1 MNWPIVKL
9 SEVCSILSGFA
20 FKSNYF
26 GDSGIPLVR
35 IRDVMRGF
43 SETYY
48 SGEYDEQFVVN
59 NNDILIGM
67 DGDFNIAKWAGG
79 EALLN
84 QRVCR
89 IIPDLS
95 VVDADYL
102 FYFLPLK
109 LREIW
114 DETAFVTV
122 KHLSVKKIN
131 DIDIP
136 LPELSIQKDISAML
150 RVSDS
155 LRNQSKK
162 IESDLNALSQAV
174 FLDMFG
180 DPLIPNQN
188 NSIPFGN
195 ILDEIESGWSPRC
208 EDKAA
213 SEGNWGVLKLSSVTK
228 GTYQETE
235 NKQLPTHLVPRP
247 KVEVKNGDLLFTRK
261 NTKELVAAVSY
272 VRKTRPKLMLSDLI
286 FRFKLKSTEKVSK
299 VYLYGLFSNQAFREN
314 VQSLASG
321 AAGSMPNIS
330 KAKLW
335 SLNIPLPSY
344 QEQVRYESIIFA
356 LWDELD
362 LLHIVQKE
370 YMNLFDTL
378 MQRSFCSTLEFKN
391 VA

>member
-1 MNWPIVKL
+1 M
-9 SEVCSILSGFA
+9 SGFA